1 MINKTYKSEI
11 APEIQEALNNKI
23 KSKIFGLLCER
34 EKDGNWEAFLDNIL
48 MELIGYPVEKKG
60 IDYYRVIA
68 KLSTSRY
75 LEFKYFRSVIFDC
88 MEMIDKWN
96 VGL

>member
-1 MINKTYKSEI
+1 MVRYKSE
-11 APEIQEALNNKI
+11 PEIKPELQEALNNKI

-34 EKDGNWEAFLDNIL
+34 EKGGEWEAFLDNIL
-48 MELIGYPVEKKG
+48 TELMGYPMESRG

-68 KLSTSRY
+68 KLSTARY
-75 LEFKYFRSVIFDC
+75 LEFRYFRGVIFDC

-96 VGL
+96 V